1 MDEDQIPDVL
11 KSGRL
16 GHGEPGMRG
25 VYGHVSP
32 AMRAEL
38 MERVAPQ
45 RRPLPAL
52 RHRPAR
58 TRHCAARGRASGD
71 GDRAGAADRDRQ
83 IVVATRYCGVLFAL
97 L

>member
-25 VYGHVSP
+25 VYDHVSP

-38 MERVAPQ
+38 MAALQARWKDWLRQRVPGPP
-45 RRPLPAL
+45 RR
-52 RHRPAR
+52 
-58 TRHCAARGRASGD
+58 
-71 GDRAGAADRDRQ
+71 
-83 IVVATRYCGVLFAL
+83 
-97 L
+97 